1 MIPRGGSNIK
11 SIPKINFLRSLC
23 LGIGFLL
30 LTLQAGAVRA
40 QDATSI
46 PRIIFTK
53 TLKGSSPEYFAL
65 SIDANGKATYDSHKL
80 EDPAAPQPLQ
90 ISTETTTKIFSLARS
105 LGNFRG
111 IELESRHKVADM
123 GMKTLSYQDAG
134 ETNKVQFNYTE
145 NHTAEQL
152 AVMLEKIGNVEERI
166 SSLEYAMKYD
176 HLDLPQILRQI
187 EYGMNENIFLEA
199 RLMIPTL
206 EKIETDTHYL
216 HLAQAR
222 AQEIEQRIQSGK

>member
-1 MIPRGGSNIK
+1 MNPRGDSAIIPRSK
-11 SIPKINFLRSLC
+11 IPSRRSLC
-23 LGIGFLL
+23 MGIGILML
-30 LTLQAGAVRA
+30 SMQGGAVPA
-40 QDATSI
+40 QDAASA

-53 TLKGSSPEYFAL
+53 TLKGSAPEYFAL
-65 SIDANGKATYDSHKL
+65 TIDSTGSATYDSHKL
-80 EDPAAPQPLQ
+80 DEPVAPHPLR
-90 ISTETTTKIFSLARS
+90 ISAETTAKIFSLARA

-123 GMKTLSYQDAG
+123 GMKALTYQDAG

-145 NHTAEQL
+145 NRPAQQL
-152 AVMLEKIGNVEERI
+152 DDMLEKISNVEERI

-199 RLMIPTL
+199 QLMIPTL
-206 EKIETDTHYL
+206 KKIEADPHYL

-222 AQEIEQRIQSGK
+222 AREIEQRVLSGK